1 MKKEQKRG
9 NLIYNIDANEL
20 KNVLLILVY
29 PRNKQLIQI
38 RL

>member
-9 NLIYNIDANEL
+9 NLIYNIDVNEL